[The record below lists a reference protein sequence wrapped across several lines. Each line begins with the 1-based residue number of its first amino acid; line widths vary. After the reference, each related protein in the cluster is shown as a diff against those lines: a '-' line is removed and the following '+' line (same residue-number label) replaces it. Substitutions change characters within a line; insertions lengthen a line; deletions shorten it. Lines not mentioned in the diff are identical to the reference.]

1 MIEDLKINEAQKQ
14 LYYEKGWWR
23 DQTIADVWEEQW
35 PKYADDVYVNDEL
48 GRSLTYGEVNEG
60 ASRLAAWFKEVGV
73 QNGDVVSFQ
82 VPKWVESAIIYV
94 ACLKVGAVMHPV
106 ATNLNAMDVEFIINQ
121 VKPVVFI
128 CPTFF
133 HNTDYEM
140 QYDMFRE
147 TTKSLRAVMLID
159 REYPA
164 HNASIPTFDNVI
176 KTYKALREPAPSRP
190 DEVACILT
198 TSGTTGKPKASMLTH
213 NNLLFCERVYVEAA
227 ELTHKDVVW
236 MPSPL
241 NHATGFCH
249 GLIATMTVGGR
260 TVLQLNYNAKGA
272 VELINNEGCTWS
284 HGATPFIFDIL
295 RYLDETGLEIPSM
308 RLYNC
313 GGAPVP
319 SQLVKWADKHGVI
332 LSESYGATESFP
344 HLYVPPEKCL
354 EWDGQ
359 FSGIPYEGI
368 EVRVVD
374 KQRNEVPRGSIGEE
388 ASRGPNVFVG
398 YLNQKDQT
406 DKLLDDDGWY
416 YSGDLCTMDE
426 QGRIHIVGR
435 IKDIIIRGGENISMR
450 EVDESVLGWDQVCD
464 LATVGM
470 PDERLGERICLF
482 AVRSPKADHPLE
494 LCELLAYLENKGVA
508 KRLWPERVEEIDVIP
523 RTPTGKVKRFVLS
536 KEIAQRMENEE

>member
-35 PKYADDVYVNDEL
+35 LKYADAVYVNDEL

-60 ASRLAAWFKEVGV
+60 ASRLASWFKEVGV

-133 HNTDYEM
+133 HNTDYEK

-176 KTYKALREPAPSRP
+176 KTHEALCDPAPSRP

-319 SQLVKWADKHGVI
+319 SQLVKWADKHGII

-374 KQRNEVPRGSIGEE
+374 KQRNEVPRGAVGEE

-406 DKLLDDDGWY
+406 DKLLDDEGWY

-494 LCELLAYLENKGVA
+494 LSELLAYLEDKGVA

-536 KEIAQRMENEE
+536 QEIAQRMENER

>member
-35 PKYADDVYVNDEL
+35 PKYADAVYVNDEL

-60 ASRLAAWFKEVGV
+60 ASRLASWFKEVGV

-133 HNTDYEM
+133 HNTDYEK

-176 KTYKALREPAPSRP
+176 KTCEALCDPAPSRP

-319 SQLVKWADKHGVI
+319 SQLVKWADKHGII

-374 KQRNEVPRGSIGEE
+374 KQRNEVPRGAVGEE

-406 DKLLDDDGWY
+406 DKLLDDEGWY

-494 LCELLAYLENKGVA
+494 LSELLAYLEDKGVA

-536 KEIAQRMENEE
+536 QEIAQRMENEK